1 MRLLLRD
8 SVALLAIWVVALHT
22 VLWAPVTGFAASPAT
37 DPFTVICHSQTG
49 TADDPANAP
58 PVPTHVCDHCNL
70 CSVVGPALAPNT
82 ASAIRFDGART
93 LQLLHPLTIAR
104 HVDPAADPKLARA
117 PPDFA

>member
-58 PVPTHVCDHCNL
+58 PAPTHVCDHCNL
-70 CSVVGPALAPNT
+70 CSVVGAALAPDT
-82 ASAIRFDGART
+82 ASTIRFDGVRT
-93 LQLLHPLTIAR
+93 SQLLRPLTIAQ
-104 HVDPAADPKLARA
+104 HVYPAADPKLARG
-117 PPDFA
+117 PPVFA

>member
-22 VLWAPVTGFAASPAT
+22 VLWAPVTGFTASLAT
-37 DPFTVICHSQTG
+37 DPFTVICHSQTA

-58 PVPTHVCDHCNL
+58 PAPTHVCDHCNL